1 MNEVKITDFIQVAFL
16 AWLNMFE
23 IEACTCS
30 WWIVFV
36 IQGLPGQKGERSAKG
51 DSGLPVCLGLQI
63 GFSLP
68 ISYLVK

>member
-1 MNEVKITDFIQVAFL
+1 
-16 AWLNMFE
+16 
-23 IEACTCS
+23 
-30 WWIVFV
+30 VFV